1 MVSGRRTHSA
11 RSVGHSNP
19 VAERFDVLIRR
30 AFFVVFAIIEDC
42 YP

>member
-1 MVSGRRTHSA
+1 VAGWRTHSA